1 MGDTP
6 TSNHRRELEEG
17 FFSPIRQE
25 LRTRIRDAARARSE
39 QMVTLADAS
48 GITNVPMLEKLVAL
62 GVGSEALAAL
72 TLYPLIAVAWAD
84 GRVDRRERQSA
95 LADAE
100 ECGLKPDSH
109 SYRLLVEWLDHAPPS
124 GLLHDAWVN
133 VVGELCAEMGP
144 DRQAEFR
151 GEILA
156 RTRAVASATGGFL
169 GLGKISRVEQ
179 KVLDALFSA
188 FD

>member
-6 TSNHRRELEEG
+6 TPNHRRELEEG
-17 FFSPIRQE
+17 FFSPVRRE
-25 LRTRIRDAARARSE
+25 LRTRIRDAERSRSE
-39 QMVTLADAS
+39 RMFALADAS
-48 GITNVPMLEKLVAL
+48 GITNVSMLEKLVAF

-84 GRVDRRERQSA
+84 GRVDRGERQTA
-95 LADAE
+95 LAASE

-109 SYRLLVEWLDHAPPS
+109 SYRLLVEWLDHAPPDR
-124 GLLHDAWVN
+124 LLREAWVS
-133 VVGELCAEMGP
+133 VVGELCAEMG
-144 DRQAEFR
+144 DDQREDFR

-156 RTRAVASATGGFL
+156 RTRAVANATGGFL

-179 KVLDALFSA
+179 QVLDELFAA